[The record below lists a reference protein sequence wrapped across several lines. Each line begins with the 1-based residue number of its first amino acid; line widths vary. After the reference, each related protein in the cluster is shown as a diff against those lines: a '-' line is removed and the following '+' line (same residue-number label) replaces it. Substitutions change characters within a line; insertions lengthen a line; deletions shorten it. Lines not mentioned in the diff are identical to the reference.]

1 MAINLIVATKSQ
13 ASYGNWVVEHQELR
27 DTKPMSIGALAVAA
41 QVNMAKPQTVAVEY
55 RDAANLQADGAA
67 KATALI
73 KYNG

>member
-1 MAINLIVATKSQ
+1 
-13 ASYGNWVVEHQELR
+13 
-27 DTKPMSIGALAVAA
+27 MSIGALAVAA